1 MSLLGVTL
9 LGQTGLQT
17 GLRTSL
23 LGQTGLLGPTL
34 LRLWQTILKWIDP
47 LELMF
52 LEQVYLDKSFL
63 K

>member
-17 GLRTSL
+17 GLWTSL

-34 LRLWQTILKWIDP
+34 IRLWQKILKWIDP

-52 LEQVYLDKSFL
+52 LEQTGLL
-63 K
+63 R